1 MKRGL
6 YIVGLL
12 MTIVT
17 LAVAAEIK
25 VKYTGPSGQGDQI
38 TYSSINGN
46 TNMVVG
52 TNGNVTIPGT
62 LSCGITNI
70 ITCTGLVIA
79 GNSTNT
85 GTTVMTGAQTL
96 VGATAANNV
105 TIATNLAYS
114 ASSGNVTHNGNLTI
128 ATNLAYSASSG
139 NVTHNGNLIVSTNLT
154 ITGTSLHTG
163 VATFTAQPVFN
174 AARIA
179 AGGLTNG
186 PVLDLPDTVTG
197 TNGIW
202 ISIKHGSTNL
212 VVRAYPTS

>member
-96 VGATAANNV
+96 VGATAANN
-105 TIATNLAYS
+105 
-114 ASSGNVTHNGNLTI
+114 LTI

-186 PVLDLPDTVTG
+186 PVLDLPNTVTG